1 LNICSYFKIRDPH
14 MKENLNQ
21 GLGLEDE
28 RCQVRVV
35 HHPRVSKA
43 KNEAIA
49 EDELDRLALTFRIL
63 GDPTRLKMV
72 MALLGGE
79 MCVCDLAAFLNVSES
94 AVSHQLRR
102 LKDLALVKQRRDG
115 KILYNALDDG
125 HVCDLLKM
133 GLEHVRE

>member
-1 LNICSYFKIRDPH
+1 
-14 MKENLNQ
+14 MKENLDH
-21 GLGLEDE
+21 GRGLEDE
-28 RCQVRVV
+28 SCQVRVV
-35 HHPRVSKA
+35 HHRRVNKA
-43 KNEAIA
+43 RDEAIA
-49 EDELDRLALTFRIL
+49 DDELNRLALTFRIL

-79 MCVCDLAAFLNVSES
+79 MCVCDLAAFLSVSES

-125 HVCDLLKM
+125 HVYDLLKM